1 MLPTSYMSNINGI
14 PRIES
19 NSVSVSSTSVVFA
32 LNSRLSFVRFNGL
45 VLVKLAQTI
54 PSGTTTTLPIIV
66 TSANGDVPLVKV
78 GGDAVTVADVTGT
91 GVYLLYYDNASN
103 TLQVLPAIV

>member
-1 MLPTSYMSNINGI
+1 MLPINYMSNINGI

-19 NSVSVSSTSVVFA
+19 NNVTVGTSSVVFA
-32 LNSRLSFVRFNGL
+32 LNTRLSFVRFNGL
-45 VLVKLAQTI
+45 VLIKLNQAI
-54 PSGTTTTLPIIV
+54 PSGTTATLPIVV

-78 GGDAVTVADVTGT
+78 GGDAVTVADITGI

-103 TLQVLPAIV
+103 TLQALPTIV